1 MRTGNTPEARP
12 INCLGWE
19 VGYCTRKFLKFEIIE
34 NVSKNCNL
42 YYFFSTNGMNG
53 LFDECLMD
61 KIKVSL

>member
-1 MRTGNTPEARP
+1 MGGRWGVILCKFSKFK
-12 INCLGWE
+12 INVVRC
-19 VGYCTRKFLKFEIIE
+19 
-34 NVSKNCNL
+34 KNCNL